1 MQIMLIDCSATW
13 RRELEGEW
21 VELPDY
27 VVFRGGIWKYAHTEN
42 DIRYYRATG
51 FNTYILNSDE
61 GMTFEVQPNGVPEA
75 LFKRDLNPG
84 TEQIQHGVLMLL
96 AITIADYT
104 YEGGWGALNQSQRQ
118 NMIVLAREA
127 MQTGGEID
135 A

>member
-1 MQIMLIDCSATW
+1 MLIDCSATW

-61 GMTFEVQPNGVPEA
+61 GMTFEQTACQKRCSSGISTLAPNRFSTA
-75 LFKRDLNPG
+75 
-84 TEQIQHGVLMLL
+84 
-96 AITIADYT
+96 
-104 YEGGWGALNQSQRQ
+104 S
-118 NMIVLAREA
+118 
-127 MQTGGEID
+127 
-135 A
+135 

>member
-1 MQIMLIDCSATW
+1 MLIDCSATW
-13 RRELEGEW
+13 RRELEGDEW

-27 VVFRGGIWKYAHTEN
+27 VVFCGGIWKYAHTEN

-61 GMTFEVQPNGVPEA
+61 GMTFEVQPNGVPAA

-84 TEQIQHGVLMLL
+84 TEQIQHGVMLTL
-96 AITIADYT
+96 AITWAESY
-104 YEGGWGALNQSQRQ
+104 YEGGWLRMSKKQREGA
-118 NMIVLAREA
+118 IELAREA
-127 MQTGGEID
+127 MRTGEPID